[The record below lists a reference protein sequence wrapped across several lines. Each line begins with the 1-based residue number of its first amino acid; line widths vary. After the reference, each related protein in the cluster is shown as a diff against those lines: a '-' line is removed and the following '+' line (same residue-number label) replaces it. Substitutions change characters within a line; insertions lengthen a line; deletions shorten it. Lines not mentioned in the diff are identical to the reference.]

1 MSSSTTTPTT
11 TPTLTVTAPKAGP
24 GTASFAVDPDLP
36 RKKPSLTHYLMVI
49 PPVLLFTLF
58 IIVPAIQ
65 GAFYSFTNYA
75 GYGAWHTVGLANYRA
90 MFDDP
95 AIRKAYGFTFLFG
108 VVTTV
113 VVNVV
118 ALFPAVLL
126 NSKIRWPN
134 WWRGVYFLPMVL
146 SGLVVAFCFQYLLN
160 QSIPRFIH
168 WGPLGSG
175 LLSNEKWA
183 WTGVVFVTAWIA
195 FPSAVIIYL
204 AGLSSIGSEIYEAG
218 ELDGAKPTAQF
229 RRLTL
234 PLLAPFIII
243 NTVLGLKGLLG
254 AYDIIVG
261 LTGGGPS
268 GATTSISM
276 SIVNTINN
284 SDFAYGSAQAMV
296 FFLVTIVLSLLQ
308 LLLVKKIGKKS

>member
-1 MSSSTTTPTT
+1 MSTTTTATTT
-11 TPTLTVTAPKAGP
+11 TPTLTAAATNVGAAP
-24 GTASFAVDPDLP
+24 ASFAVDPDLP
-36 RKKPSLTHYLMVI
+36 RKRPSLTHYLMVI
-49 PPVLLFTLF
+49 PPVLLFTVF
-58 IIVPAIQ
+58 IVVPAIQ

-75 GYGAWHTVGLANYRA
+75 GYGAWHMVGFANYKA
-90 MFDDP
+90 MFQDP

-113 VVNVV
+113 LVNVV
-118 ALFPAVLL
+118 ALFLAVLL

-160 QSIPRFIH
+160 QSIPQFIH
-168 WGPLGSG
+168 WGPLGTG
-175 LLSNEKWA
+175 LLSNETWA

-218 ELDGAKPTAQF
+218 ELDGATPKAQF

-261 LTGGGPS
+261 LTGGGPA

-308 LLLVKKIGKKS
+308 LLLVKKIGQKS